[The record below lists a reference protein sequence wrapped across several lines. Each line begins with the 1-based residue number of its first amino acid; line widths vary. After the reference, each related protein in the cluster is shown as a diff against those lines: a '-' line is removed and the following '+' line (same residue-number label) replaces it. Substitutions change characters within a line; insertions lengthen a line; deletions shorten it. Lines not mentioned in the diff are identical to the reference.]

1 MYAKSP
7 VLHTNSWKLAYLYAK
22 MPVLHTNM
30 PFQCHMYAK
39 TPVLHTQMDY
49 FQKQKKQENRPV
61 VYRQFF
67 LNFVRRI
74 GERFNGKK

>member
-22 MPVLHTNM
+22 MPVLHTTM
-30 PFQCHMYAK
+30 PFQCPMYAK

-49 FQKQKKQENRPV
+49 FQKQKKNKRTDLL
-61 VYRQFF
+61 YIGSFF
-67 LNFVRRI
+67 LI
-74 GERFNGKK
+74 SCEE